1 MPFSTPHT
9 VRLNPH
15 ESQTLDALIE
25 QLDEST
31 LAQLTTADRERRE
44 GYRNHSG
51 RRPQP
56 RALLIRRS
64 IELGLP
70 LLIEELHSQRN
81 LDNN

>member
-1 MPFSTPHT
+1 MPLSIPHT
-9 VRLNPH
+9 VRLNPN
-15 ESQTLDALIE
+15 ESQTLDALID
-25 QLDEST
+25 QLSNDD
-31 LAQLTTADRERRE
+31 LQQLIELDRECRE